1 MKPFEAVTAHG
12 CTIPSIGLGTWTL
25 RDEAC
30 TELVASALASG
41 YRHIDTARMYDNE
54 AAVGAGLKA
63 SKVGRHDVFVTTKV
77 WRDDIG
83 DGDLQS
89 STEASLKGLGLD
101 QVDLLLIHWPN
112 DEIPLKASIKA
123 LCETRKRGLTRHI
136 GVSNF
141 TTSLLHDAISL
152 ADEPIVANQC
162 EYHPHLDT
170 GKVIAAC
177 KTHGVAFVSYCP
189 LGRGSSGGVIDEPAV
204 QAIAKRLKRTPAQVT
219 LRWHVQQGLV
229 AIPRSSNKERIAQ
242 NLAVYDFELTG
253 ADMKTLSGLA
263 RADGR
268 VVNPATAPKW
278 D

>member
-1 MKPFEAVTAHG
+1 MKPYEFVTSHG

-30 TELVASALASG
+30 SELVTSALASG
-41 YRHIDTARMYDNE
+41 YRHLDTAKMYDNE

-63 SKVGRHDVFVTTKV
+63 SGIARHEVFVTTKV
-77 WRDDIG
+77 WRDDIA
-83 DGDLQS
+83 DDDLQRS
-89 STEASLKGLGLD
+89 AEASLKRLRLD
-101 QVDLLLIHWPN
+101 YVDLLLIHWPN
-112 DEIPLKASIKA
+112 DAIPLKASIKA
-123 LCETRKRGLTRHI
+123 LCETKKRGLTRHI

-141 TTSLLHDAISL
+141 TTALLYDAVAL

-170 GKVIAAC
+170 SKVIAAC

-204 QAIAKRLKRTPAQVT
+204 KAIAVRLKRTPAQVT

-242 NLAVYDFELTG
+242 NLTVFDFELT
-253 ADMKTLSGLA
+253 AEDMKSLSSLA
-263 RADGR
+263 RANGR